1 MVDNRFYKNKG
12 PFLLKELAE
21 IGECKIVG
29 GNGQE
34 SIAEVAT
41 LEAATGHDL
50 SFFSNQKYLEAFQH
64 SKAAACIVGE
74 GDVKNAPKKMILLIS
89 DNPYASYARIIKTF
103 YESSAVPPHIAKT
116 AVIGKNSKIAEGC
129 TISDYA
135 VIGDNVEIGKNCYIG
150 SNTTITDGVMIG
162 DNTKVMS
169 NVTISY
175 ALIGKNCVFFPGVR
189 IGQDGFGY
197 APSAK
202 GILPVRQVGRVI
214 IGNGVEIG
222 SNSCLDRGAI
232 EDTVVGD
239 NTKIDNLVQIAHNV
253 KIGANC
259 FIVSQAGIAG
269 STVIGNKVMLGGQV
283 GITGHVNIGDNVM
296 IAAQSGIMANV
307 EAGAVMGGSPALP
320 IRQWHKVT
328 AILKKMVNNKNNKQE

>member
-1 MVDNRFYKNKG
+1 M
-12 PFLLKELAE
+12 
-21 IGECKIVG
+21 
-29 GNGQE
+29 
-34 SIAEVAT
+34 
-41 LEAATGHDL
+41 
-50 SFFSNQKYLEAFQH
+50 
-64 SKAAACIVGE
+64 
-74 GDVKNAPKKMILLIS
+74 
-89 DNPYASYARIIKTF
+89 
-103 YESSAVPPHIAKT
+103 
-116 AVIGKNSKIAEGC
+116 
-129 TISDYA
+129 
-135 VIGDNVEIGKNCYIG
+135 
-150 SNTTITDGVMIG
+150 
-162 DNTKVMS
+162 
-169 NVTISY
+169 
-175 ALIGKNCVFFPGVR
+175 
-189 IGQDGFGY
+189 
-197 APSAK
+197 
-202 GILPVRQVGRVI
+202 
-214 IGNGVEIG
+214 EIG